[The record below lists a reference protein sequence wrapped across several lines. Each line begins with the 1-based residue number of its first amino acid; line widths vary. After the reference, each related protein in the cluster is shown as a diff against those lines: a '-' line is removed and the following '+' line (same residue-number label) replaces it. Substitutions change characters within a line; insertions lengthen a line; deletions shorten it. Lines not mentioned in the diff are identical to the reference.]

1 MKRAASSKVGRWG
14 GTGAP
19 WVWLSAGAVS
29 ISLVMVFGLLF
40 FIASKG
46 LVYFWPHD
54 VVELDNRE
62 DGQTVRLIGEMHDR
76 EQESVKRLREAGIT
90 LHGEMHSVTRYLIKN
105 GTATS
110 AAWISVP

>member
-1 MKRAASSKVGRWG
+1 MKRAASSKVGRWV

-54 VVELDNRE
+54 VAELDHRE

-76 EQESVKRLREAGIT
+76 EQVSVQRLREAGIT
-90 LHGEMHSVTRYLIKN
+90 LFGVLFCVFCYLILF
-105 GTATS
+105 GFC
-110 AAWISVP
+110 VVGGF